1 MIKKEDNREQEKR
14 KREKHN
20 SNLKNS
26 LPIRWGNPQKNPCN
40 RLICKLSKEWQI
52 FCQNFLFL
60 PPGSRPES
68 RLYSLEAHL
77 ENKSLSPCGVFCMA
91 RLLELHSL
99 MLKSP
104 LIFFFMVPWD
114 ETAVGVDSV
123 NLAST
128 RFVVA
133 ELIVNS
139 GIYIDKSR
147 KKLIDLILGHFLGH
161 KWRGI
166 VEFLKAFVLILT
178 DLESFGS
185 ISHTIWKLTHDL
197 KASTVYKKRLNYPD
211 TLQ

>member
-1 MIKKEDNREQEKR
+1 M
-14 KREKHN
+14 
-20 SNLKNS
+20 
-26 LPIRWGNPQKNPCN
+26 
-40 RLICKLSKEWQI
+40 
-52 FCQNFLFL
+52 
-60 PPGSRPES
+60 
-68 RLYSLEAHL
+68 
-77 ENKSLSPCGVFCMA
+77 
-91 RLLELHSL
+91 
-99 MLKSP
+99 
-104 LIFFFMVPWD
+104 
-114 ETAVGVDSV
+114 GVDSV

-185 ISHTIWKLTHDL
+185 ISHTI
-197 KASTVYKKRLNYPD
+197 
-211 TLQ
+211 